1 MPFLVRPRVCH
12 TGPREYVVAVYVLE
26 TDGAQPPRE
35 LHFRALVERTPTRAR
50 HEVERMVAE
59 LVAELER
66 QPGASIQTDD
76 PEWTDLLARA
86 K

>member
-1 MPFLVRPRVCH
+1 VPFLVRPRVCR

-26 TDGAQPPRE
+26 TEGADLPRE
-35 LHFRALVERTPTRAR
+35 LHFRAVVERTPTRAR

-59 LVAELER
+59 LVTDLEK
-66 QPGASIQTDD
+66 QPGASVQTDAAQ
-76 PEWTDLLARA
+76 WTELLARA